1 MTAGLPAGRTR
12 SADSEGDD
20 QWKAQPSNVHVT
32 WGVSGVLEGNMGE
45 AEVILLVRW
54 GLRTFQLGCEW
65 HEWMCLRREH
75 LNHSLPT
82 ASSTP
87 RRSFQLRWAPSCVV
101 QMWTE

>member
-1 MTAGLPAGRTR
+1 
-12 SADSEGDD
+12 
-20 QWKAQPSNVHVT
+20 
-32 WGVSGVLEGNMGE
+32 MGE

-101 QMWTE
+101 QMWNE